1 MESIT
6 IKPQVDPDVSC
17 SFVLCLYTGFIY
29 LIFLAETPIVQ
40 VNKNEEN
47 ESDPPPLVEET
58 FYANSLREEFQ
69 TQVQAGKSGDA
80 SYWAEFLGKADF
92 SSFRAQAYSNP
103 DGLAIRVNPVTGDKE
118 LMIAGTRSPLEW
130 WQNLQETASSEFEG
144 LERAAEWKGT
154 YDKAGLA
161 AEGAY
166 GEAVDPMGAFI
177 MNEAGNVLGTSTEIR
192 DQFSRYIDTVIAREH
207 VTVVYGHSRGAA
219 TASGLQSNVT
229 IIGLDGAMEI
239 AHPGSNFLNI
249 RQPAGQGYGVDA
261 LLGGRYENSIYL
273 KDRAFH
279 DVTRSK
285 GTKKRSKPEPTKS
298 ARTRVKKRKE
308 RSTFWTKAGKFFR
321 VWDTVTGR
329 VDDYKSPRSKRAS
342 KGSNSRKYLDF
353 VPDLKD
359 TYDPH
364 SRRLSNKR
372 LVKTRKGWI
381 HTPSLKKR
389 TRKSTV
395 SKYRRKKKSRK

>member
-1 MESIT
+1 M
-6 IKPQVDPDVSC
+6 
-17 SFVLCLYTGFIY
+17 
-29 LIFLAETPIVQ
+29 VQ
-40 VNKNEEN
+40 
-47 ESDPPPLVEET
+47 ET
-58 FYANSLREEFQ
+58 FYENPMREEFR
-69 TQVQAGKSGDA
+69 TQVRAGKSGDA
-80 SYWAEFLGKADF
+80 SYWSEFLEKADF

-103 DGLAIRVNPVTGDKE
+103 DGLAIRVNPVTRDKE

-130 WQNLQETASSEFEG
+130 GQNIQETISAEFEG
-144 LERAAEWKGT
+144 LERAAEWKGV
-154 YDKAGLA
+154 YDKGGLV

-166 GEAVDPMGAFI
+166 GEAVDPMGAFVVDK
-177 MNEAGNVLGTSTEIR
+177 AGNVLETSAEIR

-219 TASGLQSNVT
+219 TASGLRSDVT

-239 AHPGSNFLNI
+239 AHPDANFLNI

-279 DVTRSK
+279 DVTTSK

-308 RSTFWTKAGKFFR
+308 GSTFWTKAGKVIR

-329 VDDYKSPRSKRAS
+329 ADEYKSQRYKRAS

-353 VPDLKD
+353 VPDVKD
-359 TYDPH
+359 IYDPQ

-372 LVKTRKGWI
+372 LVKTSKGWI

-395 SKYRRKKKSRK
+395 SKYRSKKKSRK